1 MSTIPKNPKTEIDG
15 DGDGDGEPGKAS
27 GFATSKWR
35 RHQVA
40 KPVAS
45 IEKIFSDH
53 HRSIPKNPNIS
64 LEFSPDNHTLV
75 KTEIDGDG
83 TMDNT
88 RIEKIFSDLHR
99 SRRTTPKTNRS
110 SSWDSDSEPGP

>member
-1 MSTIPKNPKTEIDG
+1 MSTTPKNPKTEIDG

-45 IEKIFSDH
+45 IEKHGRPPAQEND
-53 HRSIPKNPNIS
+53 RDKKQ
-64 LEFSPDNHTLV
+64 L
-75 KTEIDGDG
+75 
-83 TMDNT
+83 
-88 RIEKIFSDLHR
+88 
-99 SRRTTPKTNRS
+99 
-110 SSWDSDSEPGP
+110 